1 MNLTQLFFAFFLLIA
16 GQNIKAQSII
26 NGGFEE
32 FADDGS
38 FKNWKWSKSP
48 GFNFLPE
55 LDKSIE
61 GKYCA
66 RLSSTV
72 GNKNGGAAFV
82 QTFTGKISGLKR
94 VRYSMMIK
102 TRDAGPVGFIL
113 NAFCGRFNVYSNS
126 ELPSTTILG
135 TNDWKQYS
143 LEATLPTY
151 TNALSFVGKLG
162 GVGTAWFDD
171 VKLEEI
177 PLIVNPLPDSLANLS
192 AEFLNV
198 LDKYSVRRDSFDVK
212 LLKKDIE
219 AMSQGAVKKE
229 DLGYGFLYAF
239 AATGDKK
246 AKFADGKR
254 QPKIKNEQIAYPVAG
269 VYKEKYAVVRIPSFY
284 VLDTLQRLLYVDSL
298 TALIKSYDKSYIR
311 GIMLDF
317 RNCTQGDEGA
327 LFRGLA
333 PFLKDQDTVLTFAAT
348 NAPNRAWRFND
359 SSIYNFKHH
368 IPVAVLTSY
377 NTGGAGEV
385 AAIAFKHQ
393 KNVRVIGE
401 PTAGLSTRTTEFQL
415 STGWVMQLSTGVFS
429 DRTGK
434 KYLERVE
441 PDEFS
446 NYPKDIKFSIDED
459 PVIFSAVQWFK
470 TKGKL

>member
-1 MNLTQLFFAFFLLIA
+1 MNITQLFFAFLLLVST
-16 GQNIKAQSII
+16 QKLKAQMIV

-32 FADDGS
+32 FADDGN

-48 GFNFLPE
+48 GFIFLPE

-72 GNKNGGAAFV
+72 GNKSGGAAFV
-82 QTFTGKISGLKR
+82 QTFSGKISGLKR

-102 TRDAGPVGFIL
+102 TEDAAPVGFIM
-113 NAFCGRFNVYSNS
+113 NAFCGRFNVFSNS
-126 ELPSTTILG
+126 QDVSSNITG
-135 TNDWKQYS
+135 TNDWKRYS

-177 PLIVNPLPDSLANLS
+177 PLVVKPLQDSLANLS
-192 AEFLNV
+192 DEFLDIF
-198 LDKYSVRRDSFDVK
+198 DKYSIRRDSFNVK

-219 AMSQGAVKKE
+219 ALSQDAVKKD
-229 DLGYGFLYAF
+229 DLAYGFMYTF

-246 AKFADGKR
+246 AKFSDGKR
-254 QPKIKNEQIAYPVAG
+254 QPKLKNEQIAYPLGG
-269 VYKEKYAVVRIPSFY
+269 VYKEKYAVLRIPAFY
-284 VLDTLQRLLYVDSL
+284 VSDSTQRTLYADSL
-298 TALIKSYDKSYIR
+298 TTLIKSFDKSYIR

-317 RNCTQGDEGA
+317 RNCTQGDEAA

-333 PFLKDQDTVLTFAAT
+333 PFFKDQGTVLSFSAT
-348 NAPNRAWRFND
+348 NGPSKSWRFND
-359 SSIYNFKHH
+359 SAIYNLKHN

-385 AAIAFKHQ
+385 SAIAFRHQ
-393 KNVRVIGE
+393 KNVKIIGE
-401 PTAGLSTRTTEFQL
+401 QTAGLSTRTTEFKL
-415 STGWVMQLSTGVFS
+415 STSWVISISTGVFA

-434 KYLERVE
+434 KYLERIE
-441 PDEFS
+441 PDEFAT
-446 NYPKDIKFSIDED
+446 YPKDVKFSIDED
-459 PVIFSAVQWFK
+459 PVIGTAVAWFK